1 MFRITRKLLYPFA
14 NFENFNVEKKHLL
27 SLIENQ
33 FIGINVQIANTN
45 CNIEK
50 FLLKN
55 ELDELNTIK
64 NKINT
69 NILTQDEIK
78 IKREEFSEKY
88 TTYLNKV
95 NKS

>member
-1 MFRITRKLLYPFA
+1 MFRFTKKLLYPFT

-33 FIGINVQIANTN
+33 FICINTQIANTN

-64 NKINT
+64 NKINMNT
-69 NILTQDEIK
+69 ISQDEIK
-78 IKREEFSEKY
+78 IKREEFSEKWIKIVQ
-88 TTYLNKV
+88 NH
-95 NKS
+95 